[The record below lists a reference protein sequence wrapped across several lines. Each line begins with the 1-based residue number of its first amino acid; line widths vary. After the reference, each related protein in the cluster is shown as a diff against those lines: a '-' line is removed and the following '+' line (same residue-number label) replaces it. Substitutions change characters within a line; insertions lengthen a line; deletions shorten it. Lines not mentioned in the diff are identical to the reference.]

1 MKIGIYPGSFDPIT
15 IGHIDIIKRAAK
27 LTDKLIVA
35 VLKNNEKNALF
46 TADERVKM
54 IKESV
59 KNIKNVCVESF
70 DGLLVDFAKKK
81 KANVIIRGL
90 REMTDF
96 EYELKMAQTNRAL
109 YNNME
114 TIFLITS
121 PEYAYI
127 SSSIVREVASFGG
140 DVSKFVTKNIE
151 IATKKKFVK

>member
-54 IKESV
+54 IKESI
-59 KNIKNVCVESF
+59 KSIKNVCVESF

>member
-15 IGHIDIIKRAAK
+15 NGHIDIIKRAAK

-54 IKESV
+54 IKES
-59 KNIKNVCVESF
+59 IKKIPNVYVESF

-109 YNNME
+109 YENIE

-121 PEYAYI
+121 PEYAYV

-151 IATKKKFVK
+151 KETKKKLNR